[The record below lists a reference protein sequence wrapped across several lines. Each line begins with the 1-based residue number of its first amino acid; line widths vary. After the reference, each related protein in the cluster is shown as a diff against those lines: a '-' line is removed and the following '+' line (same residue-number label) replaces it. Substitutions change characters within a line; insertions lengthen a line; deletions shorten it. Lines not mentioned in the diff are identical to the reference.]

1 MRADS
6 YTGRFVDYVT
16 FVSQYFSQ
24 VASLTQPENLLRNS
38 HLACLLTCFRKY
50 KKHNGVR
57 LKLLGIAP
65 LIYCMFSSCN
75 FLLSTAASC
84 A

>member
-24 VASLTQPENLLRNS
+24 VASLTQPENMLRHL

-50 KKHNGVR
+50 KRNNGVERNFWELR
-57 LKLLGIAP
+57 LPSIA
-65 LIYCMFSSCN
+65 CF
-75 FLLSTAASC
+75 
-84 A
+84 

>member
-24 VASLTQPENLLRNS
+24 VASLTQPENLLRHL

-50 KKHNGVR
+50 KKHNGV
-57 LKLLGIAP
+57 AP
-65 LIYCMFSSCN
+65 SIYCMFLSCN